1 MYLSASSP
9 PRKNLKLQHRLRR
22 PPVLSGPSSIQGV
35 PGRPGMVGGGFAA
48 MPPPRPALPQSLDHE
63 TAEEKVESE
72 DAAFMLGVSTTT
84 SRKAVIT
91 TTETV
96 TEPVVTGKFFIFY

>member
-1 MYLSASSP
+1 
-9 PRKNLKLQHRLRR
+9 
-22 PPVLSGPSSIQGV
+22 
-35 PGRPGMVGGGFAA
+35 MVGGGFAA
-48 MPPPRPALPQSLDHE
+48 MPPPRPARPQSPNIDADHE

-84 SRKAVIT
+84 TRKAVIT

-96 TEPVVTGKFFIFY
+96 TEPVVTGKIFNFY